1 LRPFSADTTVNA
13 DSTSSMPDCRIL
25 VVDDSK
31 LVHELARMA
40 LEGQAGWQIRCAASG
55 AEAVSLATAE
65 HPDAILLD
73 VEMPEM
79 DGPATVA
86 ALRADPASADL
97 PIVFLTA
104 HDDPDELARLRALDV
119 TGVLAKPFDING
131 LAGQLA
137 DVLGWSR

>member
-1 LRPFSADTTVNA
+1 
-13 DSTSSMPDCRIL
+13 MPDCRIL

-31 LVHELARMA
+31 LVHELARIA

-55 AEAVSLATAE
+55 AEAVALAVAE
-65 HPDAILLD
+65 RPDAILLD

-79 DGPATVA
+79 DGPETVA
-86 ALRADPASADL
+86 ALRAEPITAQT

-119 TGVLAKPFDING
+119 AGVLSKPFDVG
-131 LAGQLA
+131 SLGDELAALLRWG
-137 DVLGWSR
+137 R